1 MLTVPQITFQKY
13 IWKWELDC
21 KWNQKVRFSQS
32 PGMKWS
38 QKGTAAVEGE
48 VTDFSAGSTL
58 GVVISVITSQVHRA
72 V

>member
-1 MLTVPQITFQKY
+1 MLTVPKITFQKY

-21 KWNQKVRFSQS
+21 KWNRKVRFSQS

-48 VTDFSAGSTL
+48 VTDFSAGSIL
-58 GVVISVITSQVHRA
+58 GVVISVITRQVHRA